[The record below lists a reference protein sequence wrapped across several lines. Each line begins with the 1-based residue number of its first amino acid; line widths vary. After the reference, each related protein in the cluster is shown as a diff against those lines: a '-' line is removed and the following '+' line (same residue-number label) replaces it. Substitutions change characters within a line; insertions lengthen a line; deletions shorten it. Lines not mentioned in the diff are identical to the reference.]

1 MPVAKVIE
9 LSSTSEKSFEDAINA
24 GIARA
29 NKTVNDVRGAWVKSM
44 KVDIS
49 GGKIT
54 TYRVVLKVSFVLNDC
69 ARSQDAGRAAGVHPR
84 RPSCVQ
90 ATPVMWRVAA

>member
-44 KVDIS
+44 KVDIA

-54 TYRVVLKVSFVLNDC
+54 TYRVVLKVSFVLND
-69 ARSQDAGRAAGVHPR
+69 
-84 RPSCVQ
+84 
-90 ATPVMWRVAA
+90 

>member
-29 NKTVNDVRGAWVKSM
+29 NKTVSDVRGAWVKSM

-54 TYRVVLKVSFVLNDC
+54 TYRVVLKVSFVLND
-69 ARSQDAGRAAGVHPR
+69 
-84 RPSCVQ
+84 
-90 ATPVMWRVAA
+90 